1 MASKISEQSINQYPL
16 GAALQYLRGAK
27 QNLDESLK
35 SNDFNLVWIRRK
47 ELSLILNR
55 IGKIHNQELINNSLV
70 TFHLIHNLNMEVDI
84 ATAMLRD
91 ASSYL
96 SAALSPI

>member
-16 GAALQYLRGAK
+16 GASLQYLRGAK
-27 QNLDESLK
+27 QNLDESLT
-35 SNDFNLVWIRRK
+35 SNDFNLIWIRRR

-55 IGKIHNQELINNSLV
+55 IGKVHHKEPINNSLV
-70 TFHLIHNLNMEVDI
+70 TFQLICNLNMEIEI
-84 ATAMLRD
+84 ATAMLSD

-96 SAALSPI
+96 SASLSPV